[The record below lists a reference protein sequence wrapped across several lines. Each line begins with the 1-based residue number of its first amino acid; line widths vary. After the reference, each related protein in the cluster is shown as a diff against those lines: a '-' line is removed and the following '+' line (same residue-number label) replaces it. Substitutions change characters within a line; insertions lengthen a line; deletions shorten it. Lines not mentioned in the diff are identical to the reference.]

1 MDVNEGERLRG
12 EEEGSKKKWDQS
24 EAKKED
30 KDKEGGRVK
39 ERMQGNKGCKEGRQS
54 EK

>member
-1 MDVNEGERLRG
+1 MGLERG
-12 EEEGSKKKWDQS
+12 
-24 EAKKED
+24 KKED

-39 ERMQGNKGCKEGRQS
+39 ESMQGNKGCKEGRLKRQQKS